1 MKYHTP
7 ISWNELITND
17 VEGAKKF
24 YSELFGWDL
33 KDENVGDRT
42 YTVAKSYNTEVAGIM
57 QTPKG
62 VEGLPPQWGAY
73 ITVENVDASAQKV
86 TELGGTVL
94 IPAKDV
100 PGVGRLC
107 VVTDPQGAT
116 ISMISYSE

>member
-24 YSELFGWDL
+24 YGELFGWDL
-33 KDENVGDRT
+33 KNENVGDRS

-57 QTPKG
+57 QTPESA
-62 VEGLPPQWGAY
+62 EGLPPQWGAY
-73 ITVENVDASAQKV
+73 VTVEDVDASANKV
-86 TELGGTVL
+86 IELGGTVL
-94 IPAKDV
+94 LPAKDV

-107 VVTDPQGAT
+107 VVADPQGAT
-116 ISMISYSE
+116 ISLISYSE